1 MSNTTNLQVTY
12 RNVADIASAMQ
23 KFQENAMPSIGE
35 YQQIL
40 TNIKNS
46 KIDGQTNINI
56 RNYFADVHY
65 LINDAILT
73 TFDAITSI
81 ITLYAYDL
89 EKYDGSKDFIVIQS
103 ELEKKYPKY
112 L

>member
-40 TNIKNS
+40 K
-46 KIDGQTNINI
+46 KISWFN
-56 RNYFADVHY
+56 
-65 LINDAILT
+65 
-73 TFDAITSI
+73 
-81 ITLYAYDL
+81 
-89 EKYDGSKDFIVIQS
+89 
-103 ELEKKYPKY
+103 
-112 L
+112 